1 MEIKNF
7 KFAANNALTDQWERI
22 FNILA
27 NTKDPET
34 LLMMVLINKSLEE
47 ICKRRVEAD
56 DFFHEEQL
64 LEALQLIEHWLDS
77 KSYFLSKVH

>member
-1 MEIKNF
+1 MEVKNF
-7 KFAANNALTDQWERI
+7 KFANTKELEDQWEII

-27 NTKDPET
+27 NTEDPET

-47 ICKRRVEAD
+47 VCKRRIEAD
-56 DFFHEEQL
+56 DFFHQDQL
-64 LEALQLIEHWLDS
+64 FEALKLIEHWLDS